1 MEGAIGETTE
11 MMLEVTYYRSSSGAR
26 NANYDVYRDSNMR
39 HSDRRDNS
47 ERNGQDRRYRFPT
60 RRMDRNESDI
70 RRDSNFN

>member
-11 MMLEVTYYRSSSGAR
+11 MMIEVTYCSSSGAR
-26 NANYDVYRDSNMR
+26 NANYDAYRDSNMR

-47 ERNGQDRRYRFPT
+47 ERNGQDQRYRFPT
-60 RRMDRNESDI
+60 RRMDRNESGI